1 MTFFPP
7 VTPGGRLYLRKNR
20 ATREF
25 LTDGQ
30 RDRLIA
36 FLRDW
41 LPEEAKEVYREMI
54 RAAPHSWWHDPHFKG
69 GIILEYALRGN
80 GFNEQALGVKNLE
93 PLWPDL
99 LVQTVAQDIAKRKH
113 NGRA

>member
-1 MTFFPP
+1 M
-7 VTPGGRLYLRKNR
+7 RKNH

-25 LTDGQ
+25 LTETQ
-30 RDRLIA
+30 LARLIA

-41 LPEEAKEVYREMI
+41 LPDEARQVYREMI
-54 RAAPHSWWHDPHFKG
+54 RANPHSWWHDAHFEG

-80 GFNEQALGVKNLE
+80 GFTEKALGVQSLE

-99 LVQTVAQDIAKRKH
+99 LASAVHEHIRRRKDAD
-113 NGRA
+113 RA

>member
-1 MTFFPP
+1 M
-7 VTPGGRLYLRKNR
+7 RKNR

-25 LTDGQ
+25 LTDSQ
-30 RDRLIA
+30 QVRLIA

-41 LPEEAKEVYREMI
+41 MPDEAKQVYREMI
-54 RAAPHSWWHDPHFKG
+54 RAAPHSWWQDPHFAG

-80 GFNEQALGVKNLE
+80 GFNEKALGVRSLE

-99 LVQTVAQDIAKRKH
+99 LVQAVAEDYAERKRK
-113 NGRA
+113 GRA